1 MRHMQRIIGRGMFLL
16 LLFLSVSSRAEAQ
29 ISLKNNLLYDAS
41 LTPNIGMEVGL
52 SKKWTFDA
60 TFGINPWTFSD
71 NKKWRHWLLQPE
83 ARYWFCESFNG
94 HFVGFHLM
102 GGEFNAGG
110 VKFPLGIAPCLHHNR
125 YEGWYAG
132 GGLVYGYQWPISRHF
147 SVETVIGLGYDY
159 LKYKKFPCEH
169 CGTQTGEGHYNYI
182 GPTKIALNMI
192 YNL

>member
-1 MRHMQRIIGRGMFLL
+1 MQYMQRTLGRALL
-16 LLFLSVSSRAEAQ
+16 LLAFIAVGQQAEAQ

-52 SKKWTFDA
+52 ARKWTFDA
-60 TFGINPWTFSD
+60 TFGLNPWTFND
-71 NKKWRHWLLQPE
+71 NKKWRHWLVQPE
-83 ARYWFCESFNG
+83 ARYWFCEKFNG
-94 HFVGFHLM
+94 HFVGLHLM

-110 VKFPLGIAPCLHHNR
+110 VKFPFGIAPCLHHNR

-132 GGLVYGYQWPISRHF
+132 GGLVYGYQWPVSRHF

-182 GPTKIALNMI
+182 GPTKVALNMI